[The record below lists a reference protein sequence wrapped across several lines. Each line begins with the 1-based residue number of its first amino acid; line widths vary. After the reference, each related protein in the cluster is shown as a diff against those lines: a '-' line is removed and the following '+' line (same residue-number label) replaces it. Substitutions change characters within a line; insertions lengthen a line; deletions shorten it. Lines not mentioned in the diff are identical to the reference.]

1 MEEWSKTL
9 DDGECFRA
17 RDVRA
22 FPGNFDFLLSQPSPK
37 QFFRPMI
44 VPIKVRLFRRYFC
57 RKKLSV
63 LLLAKMKE

>member
-9 DDGECFRA
+9 DEGGCSRA

-37 QFFRPMI
+37 DDFSKGKSSSRVVQR
-44 VPIKVRLFRRYFC
+44 
-57 RKKLSV
+57 
-63 LLLAKMKE
+63 